1 MDPDRKHEMSHRAV
15 AFRMLVD
22 GCFR

>member
-1 MDPDRKHEMSHRAV
+1 MDPEKKHEMSHRAV

-22 GCFR
+22 GCFK